1 MSINTQKNILLGKI
15 MFLHTI
21 KEISHDKVFN
31 KKLFALALPITLQS
45 FMLAL
50 VAAADALMLGKVNQN
65 AMAAVSLATQIQ
77 FVQNML
83 LYAIISGVGVLG
95 AQYWGKKDIKVLEKI
110 FGISIQENFIVSFA
124 FFIGC
129 YFFPEYLMKLFA
141 HDPTLIKLGSQYLKI
156 ASFSY
161 LITGFSQSYLAIMK
175 VSEHASRSA
184 WISSVTVIINII
196 LNYIFI
202 FGSGKIPAM
211 GIDGAALATTIAR
224 VIELI
229 WCVVSTFEKDF
240 IKLRI
245 KSIFSFE
252 KLLLLDFWKYVL
264 PILSSC
270 LLWGIGFTA
279 YTAIMGHLGPDA
291 AAANAIA
298 AVARDLLCCLCNG
311 ISGAC
316 GIMIGNELGAGKLDF
331 GKKYGER
338 SMILSF
344 IIGGVV
350 SLIILAIIPI
360 ISVTIPLNA
369 VAHKYMVE
377 MFFVLSI
384 YMIGR
389 CVCTV
394 VINGVFSSGGDTLF
408 DMYSLIVCMWGI
420 ALPCAFIGAFYFE
433 LPVVIIYACTCLD
446 EVGKVPWVM
455 HHYFKYKWVKN
466 LTR

>member
-1 MSINTQKNILLGKI
+1 MVLNDI
-15 MFLHTI
+15 F
-21 KEISHDKVFN
+21 HDKVFL
-31 KKLFALALPITLQS
+31 KKLVSLTLPITLQS

-50 VAAADALMLGKVNQN
+50 VAAADALMLGKVEQN

-83 LYAIISGVGVLG
+83 LYAIIGGVGVLG
-95 AQYWGKKDIKVLEKI
+95 AQYWGKKDTGVLEKI
-110 FGISIQENFIVSFA
+110 FGISIQESFIISLA

-129 YFFPEYLMKLFA
+129 YFYPEYLMKLFA
-141 HDPTLIKLGSQYLKI
+141 HDPTLIQLGSEYLKI
-156 ASFSY
+156 ASYSY
-161 LITGFSQSYLAIMK
+161 LITGISQSYLAIMR
-175 VSEHASRSA
+175 VSEHAARSA
-184 WISSVTVIINII
+184 WISSGTVVLNII

-202 FGSGKIPAM
+202 FGCGQIPAM
-211 GIDGAALATTIAR
+211 GIRGAALATTVSR

-229 WCVVSTFEKDF
+229 WCIVSSYEKSF
-240 IKLRI
+240 IKLHI
-245 KSIFSFE
+245 KSIFAFD
-252 KLLLLDFWKYVL
+252 KILLLDFWKYVL

-279 YTAIMGHLGPDA
+279 YTAIMGHMGPDA

-311 ISGAC
+311 VSGAC
-316 GIMIGNELGAGKLDF
+316 GIIIGNELGAGNLNL
-331 GKKYGER
+331 GKSYGER
-338 SMILSF
+338 AMVLSF
-344 IIGGVV
+344 IIGGAV
-350 SLIILAIIPI
+350 SIIILAIIPI
-360 ISVTIPLNA
+360 ISHSIPLTQQ
-369 VAHKYMVE
+369 AHEYMVG
-377 MFFVLSI
+377 MFFILAV

-420 ALPCAFIGAFYFE
+420 ALPCAFAGAFYFE
-433 LPVVIIYACTCLD
+433 LPVLVIYGCTCLD

-455 HHYFKYKWVKN
+455 HHYYKYKWVKN
-466 LTR
+466 ITR

>member
-1 MSINTQKNILLGKI
+1 MVLNDI
-15 MFLHTI
+15 F
-21 KEISHDKVFN
+21 HDKVFL
-31 KKLFALALPITLQS
+31 KKLISLTLPITLQS

-50 VAAADALMLGKVNQN
+50 VAAADALMLGKVEQN

-83 LYAIISGVGVLG
+83 LYAIIGGVGVLG
-95 AQYWGKKDIKVLEKI
+95 AQYWGKKDTGVLEKI
-110 FGISIQENFIVSFA
+110 FGISIQESFIISLA

-129 YFFPEYLMKLFA
+129 YFYPEYLMKLFA
-141 HDPTLIKLGSQYLKI
+141 HDPTLIQLGSEYLKI
-156 ASFSY
+156 ASYSY
-161 LITGFSQSYLAIMK
+161 LITGISQSYLAIMR
-175 VSEHASRSA
+175 VSEHAARSA
-184 WISSVTVIINII
+184 WISSGTVVLNII

-202 FGSGKIPAM
+202 FGCGQIPAM
-211 GIDGAALATTIAR
+211 GIRGAALATTVSR

-229 WCVVSTFEKDF
+229 WCVVSSYEKSF
-240 IKLRI
+240 IKLHI
-245 KSIFSFE
+245 KSIFAFD
-252 KLLLLDFWKYVL
+252 KILLLDFWKYVL

-279 YTAIMGHLGPDA
+279 YTAIMGHMGPDA

-311 ISGAC
+311 VSGAC
-316 GIMIGNELGAGKLDF
+316 GIIIGNELGAGNLNL
-331 GKKYGER
+331 GKSYGER
-338 SMILSF
+338 AMVLSF
-344 IIGGVV
+344 IIGGAV
-350 SLIILAIIPI
+350 SIIILAIIPI
-360 ISVTIPLNA
+360 ISHSIPLTQQ
-369 VAHKYMVE
+369 AHEYMVG
-377 MFFVLSI
+377 MFFILAV

-420 ALPCAFIGAFYFE
+420 ALPCAFAGAFYFE
-433 LPVVIIYACTCLD
+433 LPVLVIYGCTCLD

-455 HHYFKYKWVKN
+455 HHYYKYKWVKN
-466 LTR
+466 ITR

>member
-1 MSINTQKNILLGKI
+1 MIIKDIFQDKI
-15 MFLHTI
+15 FI
-21 KEISHDKVFN
+21 
-31 KKLFALALPITLQS
+31 KKLIALTLPITMQS

-83 LYAIISGVGVLG
+83 LYAIISGIGILG

-110 FGISIQENFIVSFA
+110 FGIGIQETFIVSLV
-124 FFIGC
+124 FFVAT

-141 HDPTLIKLGSQYLKI
+141 HDETLVSMGATYLKM

-161 LITGFSQSYLAIMK
+161 LITGISQSYLAIMR

-184 WISSVTVIINII
+184 WISSVAVIINIVF
-196 LNYIFI
+196 NFVFI
-202 FGSGKIPAM
+202 FGVGKIPAM
-211 GIDGAALATTIAR
+211 GIKGAALATLIAR
-224 VIELI
+224 IIELI
-229 WCVVSTFEKDF
+229 WCVASGFEKSF
-240 IKLRI
+240 IKFRFRY
-245 KSIFSFE
+245 IFSFE
-252 KLLLLDFWKYVL
+252 KVLLRDFWKYVL
-264 PILSSC
+264 PILASC
-270 LLWGIGFTA
+270 VLWGVGFTA

-311 ISGAC
+311 ISAAC
-316 GIMIGNELGAGKLDF
+316 GILIGNELGAGKLDT
-331 GKKYGER
+331 GKTYGAR
-338 SMILSF
+338 SMVLSY
-344 IIGGVV
+344 ITGGLV
-350 SLIILAIIPI
+350 SIIILAIIPI
-360 ISVTIPLNA
+360 ISTAIPLTKQ
-369 VAHKYMVE
+369 AHEYMIG
-377 MFFVLSI
+377 MFFILSI

-394 VINGVFSSGGDTLF
+394 VINGIFSSGGDTIF

-420 ALPCAFIGAFYFE
+420 ALPCAFIGAFYLK
-433 LPVVIIYACTCLD
+433 LPVLIVYACTCLD

-455 HHYFKYKWVKN
+455 HHYYKYKWVKN
-466 LTR
+466 LTHE